1 MNSINTA
8 RLNKRVELQYI
19 AVARNSYGGEDRTW
33 TTEATIWADIQ
44 PALTFRR
51 EFFSN
56 IQERAEVTHTI
67 TLRYRTGVR
76 PTKRFKYGN
85 RTFDIES
92 VVDVDERNLKTV
104 DIIEKIL
111 TGYRNWVF

>member
-1 MNSINTA
+1 MINTA
-8 RLNKRVELQYI
+8 RLNKRVLLQYEG
-19 AVARNSYGGEDRTW
+19 VSRSSYGNEDITW

-56 IQERAEVTHTI
+56 IQERSEVTHTI

-76 PTKRFKYGN
+76 PTKRFAYGN

-92 VVDVDERNLKTV
+92 VVDVNEEHEELRCGVKEVLK
-104 DIIEKIL
+104 
-111 TGYRNWVF
+111 